1 MKVNT
6 HPSSFFCQ
14 GMINTISWGVEWD
27 QRKEA
32 DLPLRESQRMRVQF
46 NNQLLL
52 QLHLIRNDSCASLK
66 EIQALFTEL
75 CTDSNIAAAHVGHL
89 IQTCL
94 YQLRSVNAVEMDSFL
109 SKELASW
116 VDWRIL
122 QETWCDKGFSFVN
135 LLWGWWFQHC
145 LTCINHGI
153 CPERLTDGDEQLQR
167 KERNIIQSTVSL
179 APGSMP

>member
-1 MKVNT
+1 MGPKKRGR
-6 HPSSFFCQ
+6 PS
-14 GMINTISWGVEWD
+14 
-27 QRKEA
+27 
-32 DLPLRESQRMRVQF
+32 LRESQRMRVQF

-109 SKELASW
+109 SKELALEWIGEYS
-116 VDWRIL
+116 
-122 QETWCDKGFSFVN
+122 K
-135 LLWGWWFQHC
+135 
-145 LTCINHGI
+145 
-153 CPERLTDGDEQLQR
+153 
-167 KERNIIQSTVSL
+167 
-179 APGSMP
+179 